1 MLIHPW
7 DAARDA
13 AEWQQWLAA
22 HDFGQLAVNGLPGE
36 PPFVQPL
43 HFAYDPSAGGG
54 PGADAGS
61 APRSGSDPGSGSG
74 LGEVVAHLA
83 RPNPLWPALAA
94 NPEVLLSVVDDY
106 AFVPGPWQAPPG
118 IPAEHGTPTSVYA
131 AVQLRCTAQVVDDPE
146 LKAELLN
153 RQVRHFQE
161 PGVSAQAAPGE
172 APYGRLLP
180 GIRVLRLQVTDVRA
194 KFKYAGHKPDEVQDR
209 IAQGLAERG
218 DPRDAGALAMQRRRR
233 TA

>member
-36 PPFVQPL
+36 PPFVQPM
-43 HFAYDPSAGGG
+43 HFAYA
-54 PGADAGS
+54 
-61 APRSGSDPGSGSG
+61 PGSGAG
-74 LGEVVAHLA
+74 AGTGFGEVVAHLA
-83 RPNPLWPALAA
+83 RPNPVWPALAA
-94 NPEVLLSVVDDY
+94 NPDVLLSVVDDY

-118 IPAEHGTPTSVYA
+118 VPAEHGTPTSVYT
-131 AVQLRCTAQVVDDPE
+131 AVQLRCTAEVVDDPE

-153 RQVRHFQE
+153 RQVGHFQE
-161 PGVSAQAAPGE
+161 PGTSVPVAAGE
-172 APYGRLLP
+172 APYGRMLP
-180 GIRVLRLQVTDVRA
+180 GIRVLRLRVTDVRA
-194 KFKYAGHKPDEVQDR
+194 KFKYAGHKPEEVKDR

-218 DPRDAGALAMQRRRR
+218 GPRDAGALAMQRRRR
-233 TA
+233 EDA